1 MLGRALSVVA
11 VAWWLS
17 PQRAAAQPGDA
28 PPAAPDDAL
37 GPLGALSIE
46 ELLEVPVFAPA
57 KLPQSVRDAP
67 AVGAVITRE
76 QARGH
81 GWRSVNDV
89 LFRQPGFAPAGDY
102 ERVTVSARGLYEGW
116 NNNHLLLLVD
126 GVPIN
131 NASNGTAYTW
141 EVLPLFVFERVEV
154 LRGPGS
160 ALYGSNATNGVVA
173 LETWSPVAGTAAEA
187 QVRLGNA
194 GGQSYD
200 VLAGQ
205 ASSWLAL
212 TAAYSHHRT
221 DGNVYRSLDGSGR
234 TDAGGA
240 LASFAVNDRRASHF
254 GLLKLEGR
262 GPLAGLALQAHLQRW
277 RFQTGHGWLYW
288 IPDADERA
296 VNGEARAWLRYHAP
310 PLLRERLT
318 LELVGG
324 VQRHEKDYRI
334 KYLPSGASFAG
345 VSYPGGV
352 VERIVTGPTA
362 YFTRAQ
368 AQLRLVDDMIL
379 LAGVE
384 NHLVSW
390 GRDRVHEANVDL
402 GRGGGLAPYPDGAF
416 RPQPPALES
425 VLDDPIDTV
434 GLYLQYA
441 SGRVLADSAAATVG
455 VRYDR
460 CFFDYLAVAEP
471 GQPRRHR
478 AFDQLSPRLGLVMF
492 VHPEVTLKAMAER
505 AFRAPSPSELVI
517 NNTLLASSNTAGLKP
532 EQLTTV
538 TAAVDARLGRHL
550 NLRADWFY
558 ERFANQIAFSTT
570 DNGVANVYSRTTTG
584 LETELLFDARVPLPG
599 RWSGQL
605 SGFANY
611 SFTHLLDEDSGDAS
625 VTPMSRLTWAPAHL
639 ANAGLL
645 LATRLLELSVQGHLQ
660 GRVHRRDSDRLDRAT
675 GTPTPFSAARPRS
688 VAPWFTLDAR
698 VGARPTRW
706 LRLGV
711 QGNNLTGSE
720 GHLIKIG
727 DYPFDFRIEGPR
739 VMGTLE
745 LTTGM

>member
-1 MLGRALSVVA
+1 
-11 VAWWLS
+11 
-17 PQRAAAQPGDA
+17 
-28 PPAAPDDAL
+28 
-37 GPLGALSIE
+37 
-46 ELLEVPVFAPA
+46 
-57 KLPQSVRDAP
+57 
-67 AVGAVITRE
+67 
-76 QARGH
+76 
-81 GWRSVNDV
+81 
-89 LFRQPGFAPAGDY
+89 
-102 ERVTVSARGLYEGW
+102 
-116 NNNHLLLLVD
+116 
-126 GVPIN
+126 
-131 NASNGTAYTW
+131 
-141 EVLPLFVFERVEV
+141 VFERVEV
-154 LRGPGS
+154 MRGPGS
-160 ALYGSNATNGVVA
+160 ALYGTNATNGVVA
-173 LETWSPVAGTAAEA
+173 LQTWSPVGGPTAEG

-194 GGQSYD
+194 GTQTYD

-205 ASSWLAL
+205 ASTYLAL
-212 TAAYSHHRT
+212 TAAYNHHRT
-221 DGNVYRSLDGSGR
+221 DGNVYQSPDGSGR
-234 TDAGGA
+234 TDASGA

-262 GPLAGLALQAHLQRW
+262 GPLQGLSLQAHLQHW
-277 RFQTGHGWLYW
+277 RFQTGHGWLYA
-288 IPDADERA
+288 IPDEEERA
-296 VNGEARAWLRYHAP
+296 VNSEVRAWLSYQSP
-310 PLLRERLT
+310 PLLRERLNI
-318 LELVGG
+318 ELVGQ
-324 VQRHEKDYRI
+324 VQRHRKDYRI
-334 KYLPSGASFAG
+334 KYLPSGTSYAG
-345 VSYPGGV
+345 TLYPGGAI
-352 VERIVTGPTA
+352 ERIVTGPTD

-368 AQLRLVDDMIL
+368 AQLWLVDDMTL
-379 LAGVE
+379 LVGVE
-384 NHLVSW
+384 NHLLLW
-390 GRDRVHEANVDL
+390 GRDSLHEANFDL
-402 GRGGGLAPYPDGAF
+402 SRGGGLAPFPNNEL

-425 VLDDPIDTV
+425 MLDEPIDTV
-434 GLYLQYA
+434 SLYLQYA
-441 SGRVLADSAAATVG
+441 SGPVFADTAAATLG

-460 CFFDYLAVAEP
+460 CFFDYRAVTEAGLP
-471 GQPRRHR
+471 ARHR

-492 VHPEVTLKAMAER
+492 VHPDVTLKAMAER

-706 LRLGV
+706 LRVGV